1 MNINRYDFEQKK
13 SDLLYFRRNW
23 SQSKIMLQTKEIKDG
38 RQRTTSTL
46 NSEKISDAARFL
58 LQNSHDFSN
67 FKYDRLVEKAKKEL
81 EKTFEIL
88 GFNEGITKSKQKENQ
103 KKKRIAISNWI
114 EKYIEDN
121 FPNKIEIDYDSFI
134 KNVNIAKA
142 KLSVTN
148 GLQILLDAQD
158 SNIYEIEHPIIN
170 LNNGEIEIIKCR
182 VAALPEISLRFDK
195 SIQGKYPTIMDFA
208 KANIKNKKSLL
219 KGLVFKFS
227 PQYLYYILSIG
238 NDYVTSYKSR
248 RDKLKHT
255 HSHKLDIFLVS
266 LEGIQHNFSLVT
278 ITLEE
283 LKNMLGVK
291 QEKLYK
297 DFKRDVLV
305 KAINDIEIYM
315 NKKIDYVEIK
325 NSRKVVALR
334 FSIRRNEDD
343 PTFEFFYDYI
353 TSQLHYYSKYIIKN
367 PARFKNFLKN
377 TEIKNNEIVGEEKTF
392 EQWKNEAE
400 EAFKAEQQIIEMFE
414 DDKLFYDANNI
425 IYSKK
430 HHSLLNKVYLDEY
443 DEKTEQQKIKFT
455 FVKDNGITISN
466 PIMALKY
473 LREMELARLQNS
485 VHIIDLLPF
494 TYFDKLLTKWINIDN
509 IDILKLH
516 ENKIQKDI
524 LLKDV
529 SKFNFNDE
537 ARYNTFKYYVES
549 QKIADTTQNLR
560 KKIQK
565 SLFNI

>member
-1 MNINRYDFEQKK
+1 MSIDRYNNETKK
-13 SDLLYFRRNW
+13 SDLLYFRRGW
-23 SQSKIMLQTKEIKDG
+23 SQSKVVLQTKETKNGG
-38 RQRTTSTL
+38 RKTTATI

-58 LQNSHDFSN
+58 LQNGRDFSD

-81 EKTFEIL
+81 AQTFKIL
-88 GFNEGITKSKQKENQ
+88 GFDEGISKTKQKENE

-114 EKYIEDN
+114 EKYIENN
-121 FPNKIEIDYDSFI
+121 FPNKIEIDYDTFM

-142 KLSVTN
+142 KRSVTN
-148 GLQILLDAQD
+148 GLQILFDAQN
-158 SNIYEIEHPIIN
+158 SSIYELEHPVVN
-170 LNNGEIEIIKCR
+170 LKNGEIEINKSR
-182 VAALPEISLRFDK
+182 VAALPEISLRFDE
-195 SIQGKYPTIMDFA
+195 SIGGKYPTIMDFA
-208 KANIKNKKSLL
+208 KANIKNKKKLIKSLIL
-219 KGLVFKFS
+219 KFS
-227 PQYLYYILSIG
+227 PQYLYYVLSIG

-255 HSHKLDIFLVS
+255 YSHKLDIFLVS
-266 LEGIQHNFSLVT
+266 LEGIQHNLSLVT
-278 ITLEE
+278 ITIDE
-283 LKNMLGVK
+283 LKDMLGVDRNK
-291 QEKLYK
+291 QYK

-305 KAINDIEIYM
+305 KAINDIENYM

-325 NSRKVVALR
+325 KSRRVIALR

-353 TSQLHYYSKYIIKN
+353 TSQLHYYSKYIVKN

-377 TEIKNNEIVGEEKTF
+377 TEIKNNEILGEEKTF
-392 EQWKNEAE
+392 EQWKSEAE

-414 DDKLFYDANNI
+414 DNKLFYDANNI

-455 FVKDNGITISN
+455 FVKDNGVTVSN
-466 PIMALKY
+466 PVQALKY
-473 LREMELARLQNS
+473 LRDMELARMQNS

-494 TYFDKLLTKWINIDN
+494 AYFDRLLAKWINIDD
-509 IDILKLH
+509 IDTLRLH

-529 SKFNFNDE
+529 SKFNFDDE
-537 ARYNTFKYYVES
+537 ARYAAFKYYVEA
-549 QKIADTTQNLR
+549 QKIADTSQSLR

-565 SLFNI
+565 SLFSI